1 VTKIFQGSAEI
12 HRDLSQPLVERLV
25 QASSDLALLLDRE
38 GRVSEVYSSPT
49 YSGLPLTE
57 WIGRPWAETV
67 SRDTR
72 EKVTLLLS
80 EAEALGVSR
89 SRQVN
94 QLSPGGGE
102 TPVRFTTLALEERT
116 GFVALGRDLQPL
128 TDLQRQLVDAQQALE
143 RDYWR
148 LQQVETRYQLLF
160 QRSGE
165 ALLLVDAP
173 TFRIVDANRSAGRIF
188 GKPSRRLS
196 GSVFPD
202 DLELSAQAMEEI
214 RDHLVGIRDFGRSE
228 AVVFSAPSGGRLRLE
243 ASRLRDD
250 RDGILLIQLKDT
262 PDAADRGTFRGLDIA
277 RLMEQAPDAFV
288 VMDPEARILFANRA
302 FQDLVQAQSE
312 EEILSQSL
320 GRWLGRPGADLTV
333 LLTNLE
339 KFGEVRLFPTTLHS
353 DLEMESDVELSA
365 VLGENLDTPCVGVI
379 IRNVSRRI
387 GVKRS
392 LLPGEFSQAMEELT
406 DQVGKVSLRE
416 LVQDTVGLVEAHFIE
431 AAIRLTDGNRTAA
444 AEILGVSRQSLYTK
458 LRRYDLDIPDPS
470 RGAGPSS

>member
-1 VTKIFQGSAEI
+1 VTKIFHGSAEI
-12 HRDLSQPLVERLV
+12 HRDLSQPLVDRLV

-38 GRVSEVYSSPT
+38 GQILEVYSSPS
-49 YSGLPLTE
+49 YSGLPLTD
-57 WIGRPWAETV
+57 WLGRPWADTV
-67 SRDTR
+67 TRDTR
-72 EKVTLLLS
+72 DKVILLLS

-89 SRQVN
+89 SRQAN

-102 TPVRFTTLALEERT
+102 TPVRFTTLSLEGRS

-148 LQQVETRYQLLF
+148 LRQVETRYQLLF

-165 ALLLVDAP
+165 ALLLVDAH
-173 TFRIVDANRSAGRIF
+173 TFKIVDANRSAGRIF
-188 GKPSRRLS
+188 DQPSRKLS
-196 GSVFPD
+196 GRVFPD
-202 DLELSAQAMEEI
+202 DLELSPQTLEEI
-214 RDHLVGIRDFGRSE
+214 RVHLTGIRDLGRADS
-228 AVVFSAPSGGRLRLE
+228 VRFSPPTGGRFRLE
-243 ASRLRDD
+243 ASRLRED
-250 RDGILLIQLKDT
+250 RDGILLIQLQDT
-262 PDAADRGTFRGLDIA
+262 SEGAETGAPRGLDIA

-288 VMDPEARILFANRA
+288 VMDREARILFTNPA
-302 FQDLVQAQSE
+302 FQELVQSQSAE
-312 EEILSQSL
+312 ELVGQSL

-333 LLTNLE
+333 LLANLE

-353 DLEMESDVELSA
+353 NLEMETDVELSA
-365 VLGENLDTPCVGVI
+365 VLGENLETPCVGVI

-392 LLPGEFSQAMEELT
+392 VLPGELSQAMEELT
-406 DQVGKVSLRE
+406 GQIGKVSLRE

-458 LRRYDLDIPDPS
+458 LRRYDLDVPDPS
-470 RGAGPSS
+470 RGVGPNS